1 MKKVIFLF
9 MILSMLLYITSFG
22 GEFVKI
28 KNAEFSE
35 SFYRVGEP
43 IKVNVI
49 LEGENGEN
57 FDGLKLNVYV
67 MSLNSTIVEKTFKAA
82 TDVIITFDLPNISCG
97 YGLDLYLV
105 DSAGNILSKI
115 HRGFDVMDSWVQR
128 PKYGFLTDFSTN
140 RVSPDTTMKFLAQY
154 HINGLQYYDWMYNY
168 GQLVYPGPGTNYT
181 DAWFRANQI
190 SEAVLENL
198 IKTGHKY
205 NIASMAYVAI
215 YAMTKELYEEHPDWA
230 LYEFKLGKWVPVNFE
245 NKLIIAAP
253 DNKGWSSYLIDQC
266 KLSIK
271 KFGFDGIH
279 LDQYGYPKD
288 DTSATRSGTDD
299 YHLYKTSEG
308 FVNFINELK
317 SAISPKDVFF
327 NCVDDWPAKE
337 VQSDSHEDAVY
348 IEPWGSCNTYSQLF
362 EMINSARDYS
372 NGKPIILAA
381 YISHFFESSIFYADS
396 LIFADGA
403 QRLELGENGL
413 ILDGPYFPADA
424 FPMSNSFM
432 QRLENYYDYSVRY
445 ESLIYGKDVKSLQT
459 NGDILSNSKGISI
472 SATPEMG
479 RIFVFAKEN
488 IKTKDIILQFI
499 NYKDLSTD
507 LWRNWQSTPQKLV
520 KTEIQL
526 KGKIAQELSNYT
538 FYFVSPDDDL
548 KMEKM
553 ITSFENGT
561 INLVLPSLE
570 YWSSVIAIPK

>member
-1 MKKVIFLF
+1 
-9 MILSMLLYITSFG
+9 MISLG

-28 KNAEFSE
+28 KNVEFSK

-43 IKVNVI
+43 VKVNVF
-49 LEGENGEN
+49 LEGEN

-82 TDVIITFDLPNISCG
+82 TNVMITFDLPDISCG

-105 DSAGNILSKI
+105 NSTEILSEL
-115 HRGFDVMDSWVQR
+115 HRGFDVMDSWIQR
-128 PKYGFLTDFSTN
+128 PKYGFLTDFSTD
-140 RVSPDTTMKFLAQY
+140 RVSPDTTMDFLAQY

-168 GQLVYPGPGTNYT
+168 GQLVYPGPGTDYT
-181 DAWFRANQI
+181 DAWFRTNQI
-190 SEAVLENL
+190 SETTLENL
-198 IKTGHKY
+198 IKAGHKY

-230 LYEFKLGKWVPVNFE
+230 LYEFNLGKWIPVNFQ

-253 DNKGWSSYLIDQC
+253 DNKGWAEYLINQC
-266 KLSIK
+266 KLSIA

-288 DTSATRSGTDD
+288 DTSATRSGTDN

-317 SAISPKDVFF
+317 SAISSKDVFF

-337 VQSDSHEDAVY
+337 VQSDSHENAVY

-372 NGKPIILAA
+372 NDKPIILAA

-424 FPMSNSFM
+424 FPMSASFM
-432 QRLENYYDYSVRY
+432 QRLEKYYDYSVRY
-445 ESLIYGKDVKSLQT
+445 ESLIYGEDVKSLQT
-459 NGDILSNSKGISI
+459 NENISSNSEGISI
-472 SATPEMG
+472 SAIPEVG
-479 RIFVFAKEN
+479 KIFVLAKEN
-488 IKTKDIILQFI
+488 IKTKNIILQFI

-520 KTEIQL
+520 NTEIQL

-538 FYFVSPDDDL
+538 FYFVSPDNDL
-548 KMEKM
+548 KMKK
-553 ITSFENGT
+553 INISFENGT
-561 INLVLPSLE
+561 LNLVLPSLE